1 MTPHQ
6 ALMLSTALG
15 LSLSAVAVRAETRVS
30 PLNDARTLSS
40 SKESWERTHRASK
53 IIGTDVLNR
62 QGEDLGDIKELVL
75 DPGTGDISYAV
86 VSFGGVMGMGDKL
99 FAVPW
104 KALKLDTAKN
114 NFVLDVDKE
123 RLKSAPGFDANRWP
137 DMANAQWNNDVHL
150 YYGQRYESGHAGS
163 APR

>member
-15 LSLSAVAVRAETRVS
+15 LSLGALAVRAETRPSLLSDTRNVS
-30 PLNDARTLSS
+30 GT
-40 SKESWERTHRASK
+40 KELWERTHRASK

-75 DPGTGDISYAV
+75 DPGSGDISYAV
-86 VSFGGVMGMGDKL
+86 ISFGGVMGMGDKL

-104 KALKLDTAKN
+104 KALKLDTTKN
-114 NFVLDVDKE
+114 NFVLDVDRE
-123 RLKSAPGFDANRWP
+123 RLKSAPAFDVDRWP
-137 DMANAQWNNDVHL
+137 DMANAQWNNDVHA
-150 YYGQRYESGHAGS
+150 YYGQRYEGNRIGLT
-163 APR
+163 PR